1 MKWTETERSSHP
13 IGIESM
19 QCTQSS
25 TEKHRSSFIFSSF
38 SLTIFNWSLVF
49 DLDLFC
55 VLCVCVSPVPFFTKG
70 KCTLQIFATSVNNR
84 HGILINSR
92 ILRAPQIQWRE
103 TLVTDYLAF
112 ANCRMS
118 MGNCVETK
126 KKIHRQLFVNMSIY
140 LNAILMIVA
149 LPNDDLHSLPEFVML
164 YSFVW
169 PWMVNKYLWK
179 IPSTHIRR
187 LFDCKQKPDSP

>member
-1 MKWTETERSSHP
+1 MHASICKAQTLRCRGTHNHHSVA
-13 IGIESM
+13 
-19 QCTQSS
+19 
-25 TEKHRSSFIFSSF
+25 
-38 SLTIFNWSLVF
+38 SLDIILIYEMNWNWTIFTSNRNREYAMYAIVHRKTSKLFHFFFFLPRYIQLVSCFRSRSL
-49 DLDLFC
+49 LRT
-55 VLCVCVSPVPFFTKG
+55 LCVCFARSFFFTKG

-126 KKIHRQLFVNMSIY
+126 KKYIDN
-140 LNAILMIVA
+140 
-149 LPNDDLHSLPEFVML
+149 
-164 YSFVW
+164 YS
-169 PWMVNKYLWK
+169 
-179 IPSTHIRR
+179 
-187 LFDCKQKPDSP
+187 